1 MSLYLMALISLQ
13 RFLEIRNL
21 MNNKRIRFSSNICV
35 LISTIFC
42 AIWPI
47 IPLYEYSPYILDEST
62 ASCRVQWSKK
72 SSRSFTI
79 MMVYFLPILFFLTTN
94 YKIYRMVS
102 KKREGYYTVLCPF
115 LARDHALCITAC
127 CRSVT
132 IPLPS
137 PGGYRYLNVTRR
149 FYNKVRCIKVSHSIL
164 FLGVLLQTVPSV
176 IRRSRAF

>member
-21 MNNKRIRFSSNICV
+21 MNNKRIRFSSNKCV
-35 LISTIFC
+35 LISAIFC

-62 ASCRVQWSKK
+62 ASCRVQWSIK

-79 MMVYFLPILFFLTTN
+79 AMVYFMPILFFLTTN

-102 KKREGYYTVLCPF
+102 KKKREGYYIVFPF
-115 LARDHALCITAC
+115 LTRDSFKNGQST
-127 CRSVT
+127 
-132 IPLPS
+132 
-137 PGGYRYLNVTRR
+137 
-149 FYNKVRCIKVSHSIL
+149 
-164 FLGVLLQTVPSV
+164 
-176 IRRSRAF
+176 